1 MLLLENTHHTKQLY
15 LITLFILY
23 HIKELENMEL
33 NYIIDGL
40 IDGIKDIREHN
51 HDGNNN
57 EIYNDLDKQSELI
70 NKLIEFKKQQES
82 DEYNMKVARQLTDI
96 AENIQALVKLMA
108 LVSISNSDDAKA
120 YFMNETLTHVLD
132 SLCNSIDD
140 ITNLSNSLVDLD

>member
-1 MLLLENTHHTKQLY
+1 
-15 LITLFILY
+15 
-23 HIKELENMEL
+23 MEL

-140 ITNLSNSLVDLD
+140 ITNLSDSLVDLD

>member
-1 MLLLENTHHTKQLY
+1 MHHTKQLY
-15 LITLFILY
+15 LITLFKLY
-23 HIKELENMEL
+23 HIEELENMEL

-57 EIYNDLDKQSELI
+57 EIYNDLDKQTELI
-70 NKLIEFKKQQES
+70 KKLIEFKKKLES

-108 LVSISNSDDAKA
+108 LVSISNDDAKA

-132 SLCNSIDD
+132 SLCNSVDD
-140 ITNLSNSLVDLD
+140 INNLSDSLVDLD

>member
-1 MLLLENTHHTKQLY
+1 
-15 LITLFILY
+15 
-23 HIKELENMEL
+23 MEL

-40 IDGIKDIREHN
+40 IDGINDIRKHN
-51 HDGNNN
+51 HEYRQNS
-57 EIYNDLDKQSELI
+57 IYDDLDKQSELI

-108 LVSISNSDDAKA
+108 LVSISNSNDAKA

-140 ITNLSNSLVDLD
+140 INNLSDSLVNLDD

>member
-1 MLLLENTHHTKQLY
+1 
-15 LITLFILY
+15 
-23 HIKELENMEL
+23 MEL

-51 HDGNNN
+51 HGNRQNS
-57 EIYNDLDKQSELI
+57 IYDDLDKQSELI

-82 DEYNMKVARQLTDI
+82 DEYNMKIARQLTDI

-140 ITNLSNSLVDLD
+140 ITNLSDSLVDLD

>member
-1 MLLLENTHHTKQLY
+1 
-15 LITLFILY
+15 
-23 HIKELENMEL
+23 MEL

-57 EIYNDLDKQSELI
+57 EIYNDLDKQTELI
-70 NKLIEFKKQQES
+70 KKLIEFKKQQES
-82 DEYNMKVARQLTDI
+82 DEYNMKIARQLTDI

-140 ITNLSNSLVDLD
+140 ITNLSDSLVDLD

>member
-1 MLLLENTHHTKQLY
+1 
-15 LITLFILY
+15 
-23 HIKELENMEL
+23 MEL

-57 EIYNDLDKQSELI
+57 EVYRDLDKQTELI
-70 NKLIEFKKQQES
+70 NKLIEFKKQIES

-108 LVSISNSDDAKA
+108 LVSISNSDETKV
-120 YFMNETLTHVLD
+120 YFMNETLSHVLD

-140 ITNLSNSLVDLD
+140 ITNLSDSLVDLDD

>member
-1 MLLLENTHHTKQLY
+1 
-15 LITLFILY
+15 
-23 HIKELENMEL
+23 MEL

-51 HDGNNN
+51 HGNRQS

-70 NKLIEFKKQQES
+70 NKLIKFKKQQES
-82 DEYNMKVARQLTDI
+82 DEYNMKIARQLTDI

-120 YFMNETLTHVLD
+120 YFINETLTHVLD
-132 SLCNSIDD
+132 NLCNSIDD
-140 ITNLSNSLVDLD
+140 ITNLSDSLVDLD

>member
-1 MLLLENTHHTKQLY
+1 
-15 LITLFILY
+15 
-23 HIKELENMEL
+23 MEL

-70 NKLIEFKKQQES
+70 KKLIEFKKQIENH
-82 DEYNMKVARQLTDI
+82 DYNIKVAKQLTDI
-96 AENIQALVKLMA
+96 AENIQALVKLMT

-120 YFMNETLTHVLD
+120 YFMNETLSHVLD
-132 SLCNSIDD
+132 SLCNSIND
-140 ITNLSNSLVDLD
+140 ITNLSNSLVD

>member
-1 MLLLENTHHTKQLY
+1 
-15 LITLFILY
+15 
-23 HIKELENMEL
+23 MEL
-33 NYIIDGL
+33 NNIINGL

-51 HDGNNN
+51 HGNRQS

-70 NKLIEFKKQQES
+70 NELIQLSKQQSSS
-82 DEYNMKVARQLTDI
+82 DAEDENMKVVRQLTDI

-108 LVSISNSDDAKA
+108 LVSISNSDDTKA

-132 SLCNSIDD
+132 NLCNSVDD

>member
-1 MLLLENTHHTKQLY
+1 
-15 LITLFILY
+15 
-23 HIKELENMEL
+23 MEL

-57 EIYNDLDKQSELI
+57 EIYNDLDRQTELI
-70 NKLIEFKKQQES
+70 KKLIEFKKQIENH
-82 DEYNMKVARQLTDI
+82 DYNMKVARQLTDI

-108 LVSISNSDDAKA
+108 LVPISNSDDAKA
-120 YFMNETLTHVLD
+120 YFMNETLSHVLD

-140 ITNLSNSLVDLD
+140 ITNLSDSLVDLD

>member
-1 MLLLENTHHTKQLY
+1 
-15 LITLFILY
+15 
-23 HIKELENMEL
+23 MEL

-51 HDGNNN
+51 HGNRQS

-82 DEYNMKVARQLTDI
+82 DEYNIKVARQLTDI

-140 ITNLSNSLVDLD
+140 ITNLSDSLVDLD

>member
-1 MLLLENTHHTKQLY
+1 
-15 LITLFILY
+15 
-23 HIKELENMEL
+23 MEL
-33 NYIIDGL
+33 NNIINGL
-40 IDGIKDIREHN
+40 IENLKEIREHN
-51 HDGNNN
+51 HENNQT
-57 EIYNDLDKQSELI
+57 EIYNDLDHQSELI

-82 DEYNMKVARQLTDI
+82 DEYNMKIARQLTDI

-140 ITNLSNSLVDLD
+140 ITNLSDSLVDLD

>member
-1 MLLLENTHHTKQLY
+1 
-15 LITLFILY
+15 
-23 HIKELENMEL
+23 MEL

-40 IDGIKDIREHN
+40 IDGIKDIRKHN
-51 HDGNNN
+51 HEYRQNS
-57 EIYNDLDKQSELI
+57 IYDDLDKQSELI

-82 DEYNMKVARQLTDI
+82 DEYNMKIARQLTDI

-120 YFMNETLTHVLD
+120 YFINETLTHVLD

-140 ITNLSNSLVDLD
+140 ITNLSDSLVDLD